1 MGGFSG
7 LAYEGLNRFLFPLLK
22 SLLTLCHFSF
32 RDGTMKFV
40 TITDR
45 GPNAANSNYIPS
57 IPGSERPFVVP
68 EFGPTILRINF
79 NRATGV
85 FQVAET
91 IPLMINSTTRVT
103 GYSNLIGLG
112 PGLAYSD
119 ETPIDIWVNLLPF
132 DPLGLDTEG
141 VKVILELL
149 LGFLHVYLS
158 LF

>member
-1 MGGFSG
+1 MVDFLVWITKDSTGSYFFSS
-7 LAYEGLNRFLFPLLK
+7 NHCSLFI
-22 SLLTLCHFSF
+22 SC

-45 GPNAANSNYIPS
+45 GPNAANANYIDA
-57 IPGSERPFVVP
+57 IEGSERPFIVP
-68 EFGPTILRINF
+68 EFGPTILRLNL
-79 NRATGV
+79 NRATGE

-91 IPLMINSTTRVT
+91 IPLYINSTTRVT
-103 GYSNLIGLG
+103 GFSNLIGLG

-141 VKVILELL
+141 IKVINVGVVIVVLMCLC
-149 LGFLHVYLS
+149 
-158 LF
+158 